1 MMALKAKPYV
11 QIVHFVSVY
20 RVRES
25 YCFLFENEIQGE
37 RGEKGDAGPIGLPVN
52 YQILI

>member
-1 MMALKAKPYV
+1 MFKLFILFQFTEYENL
-11 QIVHFVSVY
+11 IV
-20 RVRES
+20 
-25 YCFLFENEIQGE
+25 FLFENEIQGE